1 MENVSYGR
9 DLMSEGSRLCEAAG
23 KMIVKDMVAKGVNME
38 SFANQFKEAFS
49 PMSGYMTFKEDVD
62 TANSGALFITGLASI
77 IRAAVE
83 PNMVGLELLQL
94 NTDLMNGGG
103 KGAIKLPK
111 EKRVTAAVVGEG
123 GSISYTTEGYDSI
136 TVSPYKIIAASKITW
151 EMIKRG
157 MISMI
162 SAEAARVGKAL
173 ARKIDSDILTAI
185 TAVCSAANSNR
196 KATGGAST
204 RVSYNNLID
213 ARTYI
218 EGYEVGGFKATHL
231 VLHAD
236 DYAALMKDTDFKEAL
251 VRAPVIAG
259 SAGNAA
265 VGIFPQ
271 VEYFGPQKIIVSNQI
286 ASGTSLFVDATEL
299 GTFVQESD
307 VEVVDGRISGS
318 VDTEVIALQSFG
330 IGIQNIRAASSV
342 VMAAS

>member
-1 MENVSYGR
+1 MER
-9 DLMSEGSRLCEAAG
+9 GSLCEAAG
-23 KMIVKDMVAKGVNME
+23 KLMIKDMVSKGINME
-38 SFANQFKEAFS
+38 AFAGQFKEAFS
-49 PMSGYMTFKEDVD
+49 PASGYMTFKEDVD
-62 TANSGALFITGLASI
+62 TANSGALFITGLAQV

-123 GSISYTTEGYDSI
+123 GSITYTNEGYESI
-136 TVSPYKIIAASKITW
+136 TVSPYKIVAASKITW
-151 EMIKRG
+151 EMVKRG

-162 SAEAARVGKAL
+162 TAEAARVGKAL
-173 ARKIDSDILTAI
+173 ARKVDSDILTAI
-185 TAVCSAANSNR
+185 TAVCTSANSNR
-196 KATGGAST
+196 TATGGAST
-204 RVSYNNLID
+204 RVSYNDLID
-213 ARTYI
+213 ARTDI
-218 EGYEVGGFKATHL
+218 EGFEVGGLKATHL
-231 VLHAD
+231 ILHAD
-236 DYAALMKDTDFKEAL
+236 DYAALNKDTDFKEAL

-259 SAGNAA
+259 NTPGNVSLGVFAQ
-265 VGIFPQ
+265 I
-271 VEYFGPQKIIVSNQI
+271 EYFGPQKIIVSNQV

-318 VDTEVIALQSFG
+318 VDTEIIALQSYG
-330 IGIQNIRAASSV
+330 VGIQRVRAAASI

>member
-1 MENVSYGR
+1 MELQT
-9 DLMSEGSRLCEAAG
+9 DGSRLCEAAG
-23 KMIVKDMVAKGVNME
+23 KLMIKDMISKGVNME
-38 SFANQFKEAFS
+38 SFANQFKESFS
-49 PMSGYMTFKEDVD
+49 GNMRFKEDID
-62 TANSGALFITGLASI
+62 TANSGALFITGLAQV

-136 TVSPYKIIAASKITW
+136 TVSPYKIVAASKITW

-162 SAEAARVGKAL
+162 TAEAARVGKAL
-173 ARKIDSDILTAI
+173 ARKVDSDILTAI
-185 TAVCSAANSNR
+185 TAVCTPGNSNR
-196 KATGGAST
+196 TATGGAST
-204 RVSYNNLID
+204 RVSYNDLID
-213 ARTYI
+213 ARTDI
-218 EGYEVGGFKATHL
+218 EGYSVGGFKATHL
-231 VLHAD
+231 ILHAD
-236 DYAALMKDTDFKEAL
+236 DYAALNKDTDFKEAL
-251 VRAPVIAG
+251 VRAPVISG
-259 SAGNAA
+259 NQPGNAA
-265 VGIFPQ
+265 LGVFAQI
-271 VEYFGPQKIIVSNQI
+271 EYFGPQKIIVSNQI

-318 VDTEVIALQSFG
+318 VDTEVIALQSYG
-330 IGIQNIRAASSV
+330 VGIQNVRAAASI
-342 VMAAS
+342 VMSAS